1 MKLKEGCG
9 VIGRLKGILAE
20 KSAGRL
26 ILDVSGVGYEVL
38 IPFSTYYELG
48 EVGDT
53 ISLQIYTH
61 VREGTS
67 NLYGFLT
74 NREKKLFTQ
83 LIQVS
88 GIGPKLG
95 VTILSGL
102 PVDEFIDS
110 ITRCDVVKLNSIP
123 GVGKKTAERLVMEM
137 KDKLLDLTPSSS
149 RFTPTG
155 ISRKVQDDVISA
167 LVNLGYSRNI
177 AEKKVSESLER
188 APTERFEVLLRNSLK
203 KISS

>member
-1 MKLKEGCG
+1 M
-9 VIGRLKGILAE
+9 IGRLKGVLAE

-26 ILDVSGVGYEVL
+26 ILDVNGVGYEIL

-53 ISLQIYTH
+53 ISLQIYAH
-61 VREGTS
+61 IREDIF
-67 NLYGFLT
+67 NLYGFFT

-110 ITRCDVVKLNSIP
+110 ITRGDVVKLNSIP

-137 KDKLLDLTPSSS
+137 KDKLLNLTPSSS
-149 RFTPTG
+149 RFALAG

-167 LVNLGYSRNI
+167 LVNLGYARNI
-177 AEKKVSESLER
+177 AEKKVSESLKR
-188 APTERFEVLLRNSLK
+188 VPTERFEVLLRNSLK